1 MESIPK
7 GIDRRRFLK
16 LGAAASALA
25 IGCRSSGER
34 QAEGDVDLPM
44 RYRPLGDTG
53 LRVSEITF
61 GSAGFENPAL
71 LLAALDAGITT
82 ISTGDN
88 IGYGRADEL
97 IGDVIRNLGS
107 RRDQLVLCAGDVIR
121 RGTTKQQILDSI
133 DGQLRRLRT
142 DHVEVFRTGG
152 VTSPDDLLVDSLF
165 EAFEAAKQAGKV
177 RHLALAG
184 HSGGMQ
190 SCLNAGIDDGRF
202 EAFFTKYDFVSYPD
216 QDQILQRAAERGIGS
231 VVFKVNAGNR
241 QREIRDLEA
250 GGLSFRQA
258 TVKWALTHPYVA
270 SVCVGIT
277 NFDQIREYTA
287 AVGAPLSEAETAP
300 CCADMLTRCT
310 TSTVGFAE
318 LSRGS
323 ARAMSRSPTSC
334 ATPCTSS
341 TTAARSDPWSCTT
354 HCRSGR
360 ELPPAIGVPAPVT
373 PRVRSAVE
381 FAMSLWRPIG
391 CSASPRRREPYDWT
405 SPLVCCCAPAS
416 FGLWGKER

>member
-1 MESIPK
+1 MEPIPR
-7 GIDRRRFLK
+7 GMDRRKFLK

-25 IGCRSSGER
+25 VGCRSSGER
-34 QAEGDVDLPM
+34 QAEGDADIEM
-44 RYRPLGDTG
+44 RYRPLGSTG

-61 GSAGFENPAL
+61 GSAGFDNPAL
-71 LLAALDAGITT
+71 LLAALEAGINT

-97 IGDVIRNLGS
+97 IGDVIHSLGS
-107 RRDQLVLCAGDVIR
+107 RRDELVLCAGDVIR

-152 VTSPDDLLVDSLF
+152 VTSPDDLVVDSLF
-165 EAFEAAKQAGKV
+165 EAFEAAKQAGKIM
-177 RHLALAG
+177 HLALAG

-190 SCLNAGIDDGRF
+190 SCLNAAIDDGRF
-202 EAFFTKYDFVSYPD
+202 EALFTKYDFVSYPD
-216 QDQILQRAAERGIGS
+216 QDEILQRAAERGIGT

-241 QREIRDLEA
+241 QQEIRDLEA

-287 AVGAPLSEAETAP
+287 AVGSRLSETETAMLRRYAEEMYDKYCRFCGTCEGTCP
-300 CCADMLTRCT
+300 DDVAIADVMRYAMYFKYYGREKRSMELYNALPLRSRASTCDRCPGT
-310 TSTVGFAE
+310 CDTACPFGRRVRDELVEAHRLLSFAE
-318 LSRGS
+318 
-323 ARAMSRSPTSC
+323 A
-334 ATPCTSS
+334 
-341 TTAARSDPWSCTT
+341 
-354 HCRSGR
+354 
-360 ELPPAIGVPAPVT
+360 
-373 PRVRSAVE
+373 
-381 FAMSLWRPIG
+381 
-391 CSASPRRREPYDWT
+391 
-405 SPLVCCCAPAS
+405 
-416 FGLWGKER
+416 

>member
-1 MESIPK
+1 MEPVSK

-34 QAEGDVDLPM
+34 QAEGDADLPM

-97 IGDVIRNLGS
+97 IGDVIHNLGS

-216 QDQILQRAAERGIGS
+216 QDEILQRAAERGIGT

-287 AVGAPLSEAETAP
+287 AVGSPLSEAETAMLRRY
-300 CCADMLTRCT
+300 ADEMYDQYCRFCGTCEGKCPRD
-310 TSTVGFAE
+310 VAIADVM
-318 LSRGS
+318 RY
-323 ARAMSRSPTSC
+323 AMYFKYY
-334 ATPCTSS
+334 
-341 TTAARSDPWSCTT
+341 
-354 HCRSGR
+354 GR
-360 ELPPAIGVPAPVT
+360 EKRSMELYDSLPQRSRASTCDRCPGPCNTACPFGR
-373 PRVRSAVE
+373 RVRDELVE
-381 FAMSLWRPIG
+381 AHRLLSFA
-391 CSASPRRREPYDWT
+391 A
-405 SPLVCCCAPAS
+405 A
-416 FGLWGKER
+416 

>member
-1 MESIPK
+1 MEPIPK

-25 IGCRSSGER
+25 IACRSSGER
-34 QAEGDVDLPM
+34 QAEGAADLQM

-53 LRVSEITF
+53 VQVSEITF
-61 GSAGFENPAL
+61 GSAGFDNPAL
-71 LLAALDAGITT
+71 LLAALDAGINT

-88 IGYGRADEL
+88 IGYGRADEM
-97 IGDVIRNLGS
+97 IGDVIHNLGS

-165 EAFEAAKQAGKV
+165 EAFETARQAGKV

-216 QDQILQRAAERGIGS
+216 QDQILQRAAQHGIGT
-231 VVFKVNAGNR
+231 VVFKVNAGSR
-241 QREIRDLEA
+241 QREIQDLEA

-287 AVGAPLSEAETAP
+287 AVGSPLSEAETAMLHRY
-300 CCADMLTRCT
+300 ADEMYDQYCRFCGTCEGKCPRD
-310 TSTVGFAE
+310 VAIADVM
-318 LSRGS
+318 RY
-323 ARAMSRSPTSC
+323 AMYFKYY
-334 ATPCTSS
+334 
-341 TTAARSDPWSCTT
+341 
-354 HCRSGR
+354 GR
-360 ELPPAIGVPAPVT
+360 EKRSMELYNALPRRSRASTCDKCAGPCDTACPFGR
-373 PRVRSAVE
+373 RVREGLVE
-381 FAMSLWRPIG
+381 AHRMLSFA
-391 CSASPRRREPYDWT
+391 A
-405 SPLVCCCAPAS
+405 A
-416 FGLWGKER
+416 

>member
-1 MESIPK
+1 MEPTPK
-7 GIDRRRFLK
+7 EIDRRSFLK

-25 IGCRSSGER
+25 IGCSSSGEM
-34 QAEGDVDLPM
+34 QAEGDGDIEM
-44 RYRPLGDTG
+44 RYRPLGNTG

-61 GSAGFENPAL
+61 GSAGFDNPAL
-71 LLAALDAGITT
+71 LLAALDAGINT

-97 IGDVIRNLGS
+97 IGDVISRMGS

-121 RGTTKQQILDSI
+121 PGTTKRQILDSI

-142 DHVEVFRTGG
+142 DRVEVFRTGG
-152 VTSPDDLLVDSLF
+152 VTSPDELLVDSLF
-165 EAFEAAKQAGKV
+165 DAFEAARQAGKV
-177 RHLALAG
+177 LHLALAG

-190 SCLNAGIDDGRF
+190 SCLNTAIDDGRF
-202 EAFFTKYDFVSYPD
+202 GAFFTKYDFVSYPD
-216 QDQILQRAAERGIGS
+216 QDQILQRAAERGIGT

-287 AVGAPLSEAETAP
+287 AVGSRPSEAETAMLQRYAQEMYDKYCRFCGTCEGKCP
-300 CCADMLTRCT
+300 RQVAIADIMRYAMYFKYYGREKRSMELYDALPRRSKASTCDRCPGACDT
-310 TSTVGFAE
+310 GCPFGRRVRDELVEAHQLLSFAE
-318 LSRGS
+318 
-323 ARAMSRSPTSC
+323 A
-334 ATPCTSS
+334 
-341 TTAARSDPWSCTT
+341 
-354 HCRSGR
+354 
-360 ELPPAIGVPAPVT
+360 
-373 PRVRSAVE
+373 
-381 FAMSLWRPIG
+381 
-391 CSASPRRREPYDWT
+391 
-405 SPLVCCCAPAS
+405 
-416 FGLWGKER
+416 